1 MRRFLRRI
9 PNRPGVMIGAE
20 RNEADRNGM
29 NGGHARRLAQLSERL
44 ASARQ
49 ADMERYRRFFMALG
63 ERIESARAEER
74 EQDRLHAGRF
84 NAFDYLRTD
93 ELRLSKIIA
102 DLLNPNGPHG
112 QGASFLERFR
122 NLVGSDRWP
131 ADGDVRAGDFGARV
145 VRERMTHRGRFLDI
159 SVELPSPG
167 QEPACIAIENKPYAT
182 DGECQIEHYLEFL
195 KQEYGGR
202 FLLIY
207 LSRHGGM
214 PSEESLPRHACKDGL
229 AVMSFCQGA
238 PADDDE
244 DACPLRL
251 PFALTDWLQE
261 CRRLCDVERL
271 RWFLDEF
278 ETFCHKTF
286 GGIVTTA
293 SEQKEVRD
301 FILASDDNFRT
312 ALTVVETWP
321 CIRKNVVGQFLEV
334 LRKRLGDKL
343 HVYDDLQIHSGFL
356 DSASKSKNGVWA
368 FRQAWRTGFGG
379 ALPLVYLSCDSKA
392 NSWYVGVFVDP
403 DIGDDIAREKLTERL
418 HERLQKNEADLKGV
432 FKSSG
437 WWSWY
442 RYLEKHRR
450 WEPLLANLHRET
462 QEPDELTDYFCGQFV
477 EPAKLIIP
485 IIDEVLQIAE

>member
-1 MRRFLRRI
+1 
-9 PNRPGVMIGAE
+9 
-20 RNEADRNGM
+20 M
-29 NGGHARRLAQLSERL
+29 NGAHTKRLAQLSERL

-49 ADMERYRRFFMALG
+49 ADMERYRRFFMVLG
-63 ERIESARAEER
+63 ERMASARAEER
-74 EQDRLHAGRF
+74 EQDRLHAKRF
-84 NAFDYLRTD
+84 NAFDYLRPD
-93 ELRLSKIIA
+93 ELGLSRIIT

-131 ADGDVRAGDFGARV
+131 ADGDVRAGDLGAKV
-145 VRERMTHRGRFLDI
+145 EPERMTHGGRFLDI
-159 SVELPSPG
+159 SVELPSSG
-167 QEPACIAIENKPYAT
+167 RGPACIAIENKPYAA
-182 DGECQIEHYLEFL
+182 DGERQIEHYLEFL
-195 KQEYGGR
+195 KREYGGR

-207 LSRHGGM
+207 LSGHGGM
-214 PSEESLPRHACKDGL
+214 PSEWSLPRHACKDGL
-229 AVMSFCQGA
+229 AIMSFCPGA
-238 PADDDE
+238 LADDDE

-271 RWFLDEF
+271 RWFLHEF

-286 GGIVTTA
+286 GGIVTTT
-293 SEQKEVRD
+293 SEKKEVRD
-301 FILASDDNFRT
+301 FILTGDDNVAT
-312 ALTVVETWP
+312 ALAVVETWP
-321 CIRKNVVGQFLEV
+321 SVRKEVVGRFLEV
-334 LRKRLGDKL
+334 LCKRLGDKL
-343 HVYDDLQIHSGFL
+343 LVCNDLQIRFGFS
-356 DSASKSKNGVWA
+356 DSAKPKNGVWA
-368 FRQAWRTGFGG
+368 FRQAWRAGFGG
-379 ALPLVYLSCDSKA
+379 ALPLVCLSHDSKA
-392 NSWYVGVFVDP
+392 NGWFVGVCVDP
-403 DIGDDIAREKLTERL
+403 DIGDDDAKKKLTERL
-418 HERLQKNEADLKGV
+418 RERLQKNEADLKGV

-462 QEPDELTDYFCGQFV
+462 QEPDELTEYFCGQFV

>member
-9 PNRPGVMIGAE
+9 PDRPGVMIGAE
-20 RNEADRNGM
+20 QNEADRNGM
-29 NGGHARRLAQLSERL
+29 NGAHTKRLAQLSERL

-49 ADMERYRRFFMALG
+49 ADMERYRRFFMVLG
-63 ERIESARAEER
+63 ERRESARVEER
-74 EQDRLHAGRF
+74 EQDRLHARRF

-93 ELRLSKIIA
+93 ELGLSQIIA

-131 ADGDVRAGDFGARV
+131 ADGDAGAGDFGARV
-145 VRERMTHRGRFLDI
+145 ERERVTHGGRFLDI
-159 SVELPSPG
+159 SVELTSSARG
-167 QEPACIAIENKPYAT
+167 PACIAIENKPYAA
-182 DGECQIEHYLEFL
+182 DGECQSKHYLKFL
-195 KQEYGGR
+195 KRQYGGR

-207 LSRHGGM
+207 LSRHGGL

-229 AVMSFCQGA
+229 AVMSFCPGA
-238 PADDDE
+238 PPGDDE
-244 DACPLRL
+244 DASRLRL

-261 CRRLCDVERL
+261 CLRLCDVERL
-271 RWFLDEF
+271 RWFLHEF

-293 SEQKEVRD
+293 SEKKEVRD
-301 FILASDDNFRT
+301 FILASEDNFRT
-312 ALTVVETWP
+312 ALAVVETWP
-321 CIRKNVVGQFLEV
+321 CTRKNVVGRFLEV
-334 LRKRLGDKL
+334 LRKQLGGKL
-343 HVYDDLQIHSGFL
+343 HVCEDLQIHSGFS
-356 DSASKSKNGVWA
+356 DSAKPKNGVWA

-379 ALPLVYLSCDSKA
+379 ALPLVCLNHDSKA
-392 NSWYVGVFVDP
+392 NGWFVGVCVDP
-403 DIGDDIAREKLTERL
+403 GTEDADAKEKLTERL
-418 HERLQKNEADLKGV
+418 RERLQKNEADLKGS
-432 FKSSG
+432 FTSKG
-437 WWSWY
+437 WSWY

-450 WEPLLANLHRET
+450 WEPLLAHLHRET